1 MLELKKYGIVGYPL
15 EHSLSPQLHN
25 AAFAFYGVSGCY
37 EVFTV
42 LPFEFADFMQSVCRH
57 EVSGLSV
64 TIPYKQKIIPFL
76 DEITPLARK
85 TGAVNTVFW
94 QDGKL
99 WGDNTDVGGFLSP
112 LETLPSFPKSALVL
126 GSGGAA
132 CAVLCGLALNGCR
145 VCLTARNEQKGRVLA
160 KQFAADFLPWYKRKE
175 VEAELLVNA
184 TPLGMSGKFAGRLA
198 FDGNVENFGIIY
210 DIIYSPPLTPICKRA
225 KQAGVP
231 FINGQEMFVVQAVN
245 QFFLWTGKKMSVKK
259 ATEFVFTNKRR
270 EKCCSKNG

>member
-1 MLELKKYGIVGYPL
+1 MPELKKYGIVGYPL

-25 AAFAFYGVSGCY
+25 AAFAFYGVSGQY
-37 EVFTV
+37 GAFAV
-42 LPFEFADFMQSVCRH
+42 LPSEFADFMQSVLCH
-57 EVSGLSV
+57 EIKGLSV

-76 DEITPLARK
+76 DGLTPLARK

-112 LETLPSFPKSALVL
+112 LEALPSFPKSVLVL

-132 CAVLCGLALNGCR
+132 CAVLCGLAFHSCQ
-145 VCLTARNEQKGRVLA
+145 VCVAARNEQKGRALA
-160 KQFAADFLPWYKRKE
+160 KKFAADFLPWHKREE

-184 TPLGMSGKFAGRLA
+184 TPLGMSGEFAGKSA

-231 FINGQEMFVVQAVN
+231 FINGQEMFAVQAVK
-245 QFFLWTGKKMSVKK
+245 QFFLWTGKKMSAKK
-259 ATEFVFTNKRR
+259 AAEFAFVN
-270 EKCCSKNG
+270 KNGNG